1 MDPQLADHLAPNYS
15 CYPCW
20 WSSNF
25 DPYTFG
31 AQERPSMP
39 ILCRHVWGPKT
50 LEASCWIPIWLFNKR
65 TNRDFQKGIPNS
77 HPSCSLR
84 TFEVYFYLRC
94 SSKIKACRSLA
105 SPGLSGES
113 TPWDGHCTMLL
124 VIRSVCVCVC
134 VRAQLIIIPSVT
146 ELTFRQVCAHHAYS
160 ISMIIIDCLCRSFLN
175 TNLSLSLYVYIYIHG
190 HPVQF
195 PTFCSDL
202 HKTCWLT
209 AAVSTCF
216 QLVAVWDN
224 CSHTMR
230 QVMITLQK
238 VFVSDPPS
246 WHCFRMF

>member
-1 MDPQLADHLAPNYS
+1 
-15 CYPCW
+15 
-20 WSSNF
+20 
-25 DPYTFG
+25 
-31 AQERPSMP
+31 MP

-124 VIRSVCVCVC
+124 GIRSVCVCVC

-175 TNLSLSLYVYIYIHG
+175 TNLSLSLYVYIYTWAPCAIPHLLQWLAQNLLTHG
-190 HPVQF
+190 GCFHMF
-195 PTFCSDL
+195 PISGCMGQLQPHNETSDD
-202 HKTCWLT
+202 HLT
-209 AAVSTCF
+209 EG
-216 QLVAVWDN
+216 L
-224 CSHTMR
+224 
-230 QVMITLQK
+230 
-238 VFVSDPPS
+238 
-246 WHCFRMF
+246 CFRPPFVTLF